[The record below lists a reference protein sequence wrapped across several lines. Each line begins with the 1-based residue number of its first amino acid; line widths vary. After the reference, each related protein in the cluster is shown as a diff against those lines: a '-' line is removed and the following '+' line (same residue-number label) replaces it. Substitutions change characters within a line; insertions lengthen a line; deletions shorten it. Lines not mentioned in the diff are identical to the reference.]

1 MTPASRIERASATD
15 RAFLAMDT
23 GAVPEQLGVVL
34 RLDPTGDLDLADVRR
49 LLAERVASVPRLR
62 RRLVRAPLG
71 AGGPIWVDDA
81 GFDIGDHVREVE
93 CRAPGDERALLDTA
107 LDVAMIPLR
116 RDAPLWSAAYVT
128 GLAGGG
134 SALVLVLHHA
144 LADGIG
150 GLAVLAALVDPQ
162 GPLDPL
168 DPVDPGGGARGVSD
182 ESFPRPPPS
191 RAGLA
196 RDAAARRLQAVG
208 RTRSSWRLLRRSMG
222 AGGGVRPPRIEEC
235 SLVRRTG
242 PRRRLAVLRVEHES
256 LRRVAHRHGATTN
269 DAVLVAVAGAL
280 HRLLLARGE
289 SVESLV
295 VTVPVSGR
303 GVDSGSELGNMVSPL
318 LVPVPVTGGVEER
331 LAEVAGLVRAGKQAA
346 TGPPPIALLGWLFR
360 PLARLGGYHG
370 YMRHQ
375 RRFHTLVSHVRGP
388 DDPLA
393 FGGVPIVE
401 AVPVG
406 LGEGGN
412 TTVYFEVLTYRGTL
426 TVSVVVDPDRVPD
439 LAVLT
444 GALRSELDL
453 VAGIGRSTGRRS
465 LQPPRA
471 L

>member
-34 RLDPTGDLDLADVRR
+34 RLDSAGDLDLGEVRR
-49 LLAERVASVPRLR
+49 LFAERVESVPRLR
-62 RRLVRAPLG
+62 RRLVRTPVG
-71 AGGPIWVDDA
+71 AGGPIWVDA
-81 GFDIGDHVREVE
+81 TGFDIRDHVRQVE

-107 LDVAMIPLR
+107 LDVAMTPLR

-150 GLAVLAALVDPQ
+150 GLAVLAALVDP
-162 GPLDPL
+162 L
-168 DPVDPGGGARGVSD
+168 DPVGGGAPARDVS
-182 ESFPRPPPS
+182 EGSFPQPPPT
-191 RAGLA
+191 RVDLA
-196 RDAAARRLQAVG
+196 RDAAARRLHALG

-222 AGGGVRPPRIEEC
+222 AGGGVRPPRIEDC
-235 SLVRRTG
+235 SLVRQTG

-256 LRRVAHRHGATTN
+256 LRRAAHRHGATTN

-289 SVESLV
+289 AVESLV

-303 GVDSGSELGNMVSPL
+303 GTDGGSELGNMVSPL
-318 LVPVPVTGGVEER
+318 LVPVPVAGGVEER
-331 LAEVAGLVRAGKQAA
+331 LAEVAGRVRAGKQAA

-360 PLARLGGYHG
+360 PLARLGGYHW
-370 YMRHQ
+370 YMRRQ

-388 DDPLA
+388 DEPLA
-393 FGGVPIVE
+393 FGGLPIVE

-453 VAGIGRSTGRRS
+453 VARVGQPTGRRS
-465 LQPPRA
+465 LQPPTVI
-471 L
+471 

>member
-34 RLDPTGDLDLADVRR
+34 RLDPAGQLDLAEVRR
-49 LLAERVASVPRLR
+49 LLAERVESVPRLR
-62 RRLVRAPLG
+62 RRLVRTPVG
-71 AGGPIWVDDA
+71 GGGPIWVDDTA
-81 GFDIGDHVREVE
+81 FDIGAHVRGVE

-107 LDVAMIPLR
+107 LDVAMTPLR
-116 RDAPLWSAAYVT
+116 RDAPLWSAVYVT

-134 SALVLVLHHA
+134 SALVLVLHHT

-150 GLAVLAALVDPQ
+150 GLAVLAALVDP
-162 GPLDPL
+162 LDPEAG
-168 DPVDPGGGARGVSD
+168 VPGASEVG
-182 ESFPRPPPS
+182 FPQPPPT

-196 RDAAARRLQAVG
+196 RDAAARRLQALR

-235 SLVRRTG
+235 SLVRQTG
-242 PRRRLAVLRVEHES
+242 PHRRLAVLRVDHES
-256 LRRVAHRHGATTN
+256 LRRAAHRHGATTN

-303 GVDSGSELGNMVSPL
+303 GGDGGSELGNMVSPL
-318 LVPVPVTGGVEER
+318 IVPVPVTGGVEER
-331 LAEVAGLVRAGKQAA
+331 LAEVADRVRAGKQAA

-360 PLARLGGYHG
+360 PLARLGGYHW

-388 DDPLA
+388 DEPLA
-393 FGGVPIVE
+393 FGGVRIVE

-444 GALRSELDL
+444 GALRAELDL
-453 VAGIGRSTGRRS
+453 VARVGRPTGRRS
-465 LQPPRA
+465 LQPPPVI
-471 L
+471 

>member
-34 RLDPTGDLDLADVRR
+34 RLDPTSDLDLAEVRR
-49 LLAERVASVPRLR
+49 LLAERVESVPRLR
-62 RRLVRAPLG
+62 RRLVRAPVG

-81 GFDIGDHVREVE
+81 GFDIRDHLREVE

-107 LDVAMIPLR
+107 LDVAMTPLR

-134 SALVLVLHHA
+134 PALVLVLHHA

-150 GLAVLAALVDPQ
+150 GLAVLAALVDP
-162 GPLDPL
+162 
-168 DPVDPGGGARGVSD
+168 VDSGAGASRASG
-182 ESFPRPPPS
+182 ESFPQPPPT
-191 RAGLA
+191 RIDLA
-196 RDAAARRLQAVG
+196 RDAAVRRLQAVR

-235 SLVRRTG
+235 SLVSRTG
-242 PRRRLAVLRVEHES
+242 PRRRLAVLRIDHEG
-256 LRRVAHRHGATTN
+256 LRRAAHRHGATTN

-289 SVESLV
+289 SVASLV

-303 GVDSGSELGNMVSPL
+303 GVDGGSELGNMVSPL

-331 LAEVAGLVRAGKQAA
+331 LAEVAGLVRASKQAA

-360 PLARLGGYHG
+360 PLARIGGYHW

-388 DDPLA
+388 DEPLA

-412 TTVYFEVLTYRGTL
+412 TTAYFEVLTYRGTL
-426 TVSVVVDPDRVPD
+426 TVSVVVDPDLVPD
-439 LAVLT
+439 LAVLI
-444 GALRSELDL
+444 GALRSELAL
-453 VAGIGRSTGRRS
+453 VAHVGGPTGRRS
-465 LQPPRA
+465 LQPPPVV
-471 L
+471 

>member
-23 GAVPEQLGVVL
+23 GAMPEQLGVVL
-34 RLDPTGDLDLADVRR
+34 RLGPTSDLDLAEVRR
-49 LLAERVASVPRLR
+49 LLAERVESVPRLR
-62 RRLVRAPLG
+62 RRLVRTPVG
-71 AGGPIWVDDA
+71 AGGPIWVDDT
-81 GFDIGDHVREVE
+81 GFDIRDHVRVVE

-107 LDVAMIPLR
+107 LDVAMTPLD

-134 SALVLVLHHA
+134 PALVLVLHHA

-150 GLAVLAALVDPQ
+150 GLAVLAALVDPV
-162 GPLDPL
+162 
-168 DPVDPGGGARGVSD
+168 DPVDPVGPGAGTRGASD
-182 ESFPRPPPS
+182 ERFPQPAPTRV
-191 RAGLA
+191 GLA
-196 RDAAARRLQAVG
+196 RDAAVRRLQAVK

-235 SLVRRTG
+235 SLVSRTG
-242 PRRRLAVLRVEHES
+242 PRRGLAVLRVDHEG
-256 LRRVAHRHGATTN
+256 LRRAAHRHGATTN

-303 GVDSGSELGNMVSPL
+303 GADSGSELGNMVSPL

-331 LAEVAGLVRAGKQAA
+331 LAEVAALVRASKQAA

-360 PLARLGGYHG
+360 PLARLGGYHW

-388 DDPLA
+388 EEPLA

-426 TVSVVVDPDRVPD
+426 TVSVVVDPDLVPD

-453 VAGIGRSTGRRS
+453 LLADRASTPYG
-465 LQPPRA
+465 
-471 L
+471 

>member
-34 RLDPTGDLDLADVRR
+34 RLDPAGDLDLADVRR
-49 LLAERVASVPRLR
+49 LLAERVESVPRLR
-62 RRLVRAPLG
+62 RRLVPTPVG
-71 AGGPIWVDDA
+71 AGGPIWVDDPS
-81 GFDIGDHVREVE
+81 FDIRAHVHEVA

-107 LDVAMIPLR
+107 LDVAMRPLR

-128 GLAGGG
+128 GLAGTG

-150 GLAVLAALVDPQ
+150 GLAVLAALVDP
-162 GPLDPL
+162 LDPA
-168 DPVDPGGGARGVSD
+168 DRMRGAPEEG
-182 ESFPRPPPS
+182 FPEPPPS
-191 RAGLA
+191 RVGLT
-196 RDAAARRLQAVG
+196 RDAAVHRLHALRRS
-208 RTRSSWRLLRRSMG
+208 RSFWRLLRRSMG
-222 AGGGVRPPRIEEC
+222 AGGGVRPPRIEDC

-242 PRRRLAVLRVEHES
+242 PQRRLAALRVDHES
-256 LRRVAHRHGATTN
+256 LRRAAHRHGATTN
-269 DAVLVAVAGAL
+269 DAVLVAVTGAL
-280 HRLLLARGE
+280 HRLLQARGE
-289 SVESLV
+289 SVETLV

-303 GVDSGSELGNMVSPL
+303 GTEGGSELGNMVSPL
-318 LVPVPVTGGVEER
+318 IVPVPVTGGVEER
-331 LAEVAGLVRAGKQAA
+331 LVEVAGRVRASKPAA

-360 PLARLGGYHG
+360 PMARLGGYHW

-388 DDPLA
+388 DEPLA
-393 FGGVPIVE
+393 FGGVQILE
-401 AVPVG
+401 AVPMG

-426 TVSVVVDPDRVPD
+426 TLSVVVDPERVPD

-444 GALRSELDL
+444 AALRSELDL
-453 VAGIGRSTGRRS
+453 VAGVGEPTGRRS
-465 LQPPRA
+465 LHPPTGI
-471 L
+471 

>member
-34 RLDPTGDLDLADVRR
+34 RLDPAGELDLADVRR
-49 LLAERVASVPRLR
+49 LLAERVESVPRLR
-62 RRLVRAPLG
+62 RRLVRTPVG
-71 AGGPIWVDDA
+71 AGGPIWVDDT
-81 GFDIGDHVREVE
+81 GFDIRDHVREVE
-93 CRAPGDERALLDTA
+93 CRAPGDEQALLDTA
-107 LDVAMIPLR
+107 LDVAMTRLR

-128 GLAGGG
+128 GLADGG

-150 GLAVLAALVDPQ
+150 GLAVLAALVDPVAPEA
-162 GPLDPL
+162 G
-168 DPVDPGGGARGVSD
+168 VPGASGVG
-182 ESFPRPPPS
+182 FPQPPPT
-191 RAGLA
+191 RVFLT
-196 RDAAARRLQAVG
+196 RDATVRRLQAVK

-235 SLVRRTG
+235 SLVRQTG
-242 PRRRLAVLRVEHES
+242 PRRRLVVLRVDQGS

-269 DAVLVAVAGAL
+269 DAVLVAVASAL

-303 GVDSGSELGNMVSPL
+303 GAGGGSELGNMVSPL
-318 LVPVPVTGGVEER
+318 IVPVPVTGGVEER
-331 LAEVAGLVRAGKQAA
+331 LAEVAARVRDGKQAA

-360 PLARLGGYHG
+360 PLARLGGYHW

-388 DDPLA
+388 DEPLA
-393 FGGVPIVE
+393 FGGVRVVE

-439 LAVLT
+439 RAVLT
-444 GALRSELDL
+444 GALRAELDL
-453 VAGIGRSTGRRS
+453 VAAERTWSHG
-465 LQPPRA
+465 
-471 L
+471 